1 MKKMFLL
8 LVLMLL
14 PILFISL
21 WMSSMEEEVIPLS
34 EQGTLSLKDPASMKT
49 AYLSEL
55 LSYQPEIVLLGN
67 SMLGRGV
74 NHNLLQSIL
83 KRNISKFALGG
94 TSSRW
99 WYLMTKN
106 VIVKANPPPK
116 ALVLFFRDQFLTNPK
131 YRLNS
136 TNQLMNKYFYEGKEP
151 LVQELSYDAASVI
164 YQQIPLYDKKHLVNQ
179 KITGGIKTIARKT
192 ARISSKR
199 LTIALDK
206 SFDESKM
213 IEELITAQQLEAAK
227 VRRQEL
233 LDFDNQI
240 DRSFLPHIIQLTKD
254 AGIQL
259 ILVRIKPRW
268 AVLGKPEN
276 PLLTDYMEGLNAYLK
291 TQNIL
296 LMDYTQHE
304 QITLNMYAE
313 GDHLS
318 EEGMNRFTQKIFSK
332 DLEALLKE
340 LKLD

>member
-1 MKKMFLL
+1 MKKLFLL
-8 LVLMLL
+8 LVLMFL
-14 PILFISL
+14 PILLISL
-21 WMSSMEEEVIPLS
+21 WMNGMEEEVIPLS
-34 EQGTLSLKDPASMKT
+34 EQGKLSLNDPASMKT

-74 NHNLLQSIL
+74 NHNLLQSIF
-83 KRNISKFALGG
+83 KRKISKFAIGG

-106 VIVKANPPPK
+106 VIAKSDPPPK

-136 TNQLMNKYFYEGKEP
+136 ANQLMNKYFYEGEEP
-151 LVQELSYDAASVI
+151 LIQELSYDAASVM

-179 KITGGIKTIARKT
+179 KITDGIKNVTRKT
-192 ARISSKR
+192 ARISPKR
-199 LTIALDK
+199 LTVALDK

-227 VRRQEL
+227 IRNNNL

-240 DRSFLPHIIQLTKD
+240 DRSFLPHIIELTKD

-259 ILVRIKPRW
+259 ILVRTKRRS

-276 PLLTDYMEGLNAYLK
+276 PLLTEYIEGLNTYLK
-291 TQNIL
+291 QQKVP

-304 QITLNMYAE
+304 QITLSMYAE